1 MELPLSQTR
10 LTFGNIC
17 AIILSS
23 EEKVNRNRKYRKAL
37 ETLVYI
43 ANKDHRQYWILKTI
57 YLADKDHLK
66 RYGRQIFGDSY
77 RAMKQGP
84 VPSLAYDIVKAIR
97 GDGWFVFDNPSP
109 KTALSVP
116 DRYTIL
122 PLRDSEVQLLSQT
135 DIECLDYA
143 YNQIKD
149 LSFPQLKELSH
160 DEAYKAVDEDEEM
173 TIESIIGTLVNSD
186 EILDYRCNN

>member
-1 MELPLSQTR
+1 
-10 LTFGNIC
+10 
-17 AIILSS
+17 
-23 EEKVNRNRKYRKAL
+23 VNFIRKCRKAL

-43 ANKDHRQYWILKTI
+43 ANKDHRQYWIFKTI
-57 YLADKDHLK
+57 YFADKEHLK
-66 RYGRQIFGDSY
+66 RYGRQIFEDNY

-84 VPSLAYDIVKAIR
+84 VPSLAYDIVKNVR
-97 GDGWFVFDNPSP
+97 GDGWFVFNNPSP

-122 PLRDSEVQLLSQT
+122 PLREPDVQLLSQT

-149 LSFPQLKELSH
+149 LSFQQLKDLSH
-160 DEAYKAVDEDEEM
+160 DGAYKAVDQDEEM
-173 TIESIIGTLVNSD
+173 TIESIINTLENSD
-186 EILDYRCNN
+186 EVMDYRGGD